1 MEMEF
6 IILEHFFKTRSHHK
20 TVSYDSID
28 ISGVAILASD
38 NHTPGQRKYQEQRM
52 VMINDKGVCS
62 QKPRKNA

>member
-1 MEMEF
+1 M
-6 IILEHFFKTRSHHK
+6 ITLIKKQT
-20 TVSYDSID
+20 
-28 ISGVAILASD
+28 GVAILASD